1 MPHGGVKIGHLARET
16 VKEGE
21 EKNQKERKIGA
32 HSSCRD
38 FLLQARDK
46 KLNCWQV
53 VRSISF
59 FACSF
64 SERERGRKKKKIL
77 FPLVKQQRNT
87 EQCSVLT
94 LQSTPPTP
102 SLFEKLPT

>member
-64 SERERGRKKKKIL
+64 SERERQKEKKD
-77 FPLVKQQRNT
+77 FV
-87 EQCSVLT
+87 S
-94 LQSTPPTP
+94 S
-102 SLFEKLPT
+102 S

>member
-21 EKNQKERKIGA
+21 ENQKERKIGA

-46 KLNCWQV
+46 KLHSWQV

-59 FACSF
+59 FLLVRFLSEI
-64 SERERGRKKKKIL
+64 ERERASARGRE
-77 FPLVKQQRNT
+77 T
-87 EQCSVLT
+87 
-94 LQSTPPTP
+94 
-102 SLFEKLPT
+102 

>member
-59 FACSF
+59 FRLF
-64 SERERGRKKKKIL
+64 LFREREAERKKKD
-77 FPLVKQQRNT
+77 FV
-87 EQCSVLT
+87 S
-94 LQSTPPTP
+94 S
-102 SLFEKLPT
+102 S